1 MGFGRRLLGKD
12 GGSEG
17 GLNLD
22 ALSAALDEVPAGFAY
37 FDPEDR
43 LVSCN
48 PAFREVFES
57 GDDPIPVG
65 AKYAVVFRAA
75 AVKGRIDGVRHDEE
89 GWLEE
94 RLKAHDADTS
104 HFTLTLRTGR
114 VFEVDERR
122 LPDRSTA
129 MTLLDV
135 TDYERR
141 DAASSTNEQKARAM
155 LDSVFDGVLTIGAD
169 GVVDSANARAA
180 DIFGHATERIIG
192 NTISLLV
199 PDVPL
204 ADLLDADAI
213 GSIRVFRGLKADGE
227 ALNLDIAI
235 SELPDTWS
243 LQDRRRQSRKTY
255 VATIRDVTEQRAL
268 ARQLQQAQRM
278 DAIGTL
284 AGGIAHDFNNILSII
299 MGYGALIQ
307 QDLGEGT
314 ETRENADMVV
324 QAARRAREL
333 VEQILT
339 FSRQS
344 DEQAKTP
351 FDPKP
356 VVKEVLKLMRSTVPA
371 TIDISQEITAH
382 EGRLVGDVS
391 QLHQIIMNLC
401 TNAVHAMGSGPG
413 RLTVSLTDTHLDGPE
428 AVAWGVAPGAYWHF
442 DVADTG
448 DGIAADVLD
457 RVFEPFFTT
466 KERGQGTGLGLAV
479 VHGIVTDHGGV
490 VRVESPPGEG
500 ARFHVLLPLT
510 SLEAS
515 AVAPT
520 ANDPAPTGNGQILL
534 VDDEDLIVRMGQKML
549 SRLGYTVVGATD
561 AEEALE
567 TFRANPEAFD
577 LLMTDQTMPG
587 LTGDALIREVR
598 RIRPA
603 LPVVLC
609 TGYSQVMDAEKAKE
623 MGIDAF
629 VMKPLEGDQVG
640 QIVSQV
646 LAAHRS

>member
-1 MGFGRRLLGKD
+1 MSFGRRLLGRNGALAD
-12 GGSEG
+12 GP
-17 GLNLD
+17 NLE
-22 ALSAALDEVPAGFAY
+22 ALTTALADVPAGFAL

-43 LVSCN
+43 LVICN
-48 PAFREVFES
+48 PVFREVFES
-57 GDDPIPVG
+57 GDDPIPDG
-65 AKYAVVFRAA
+65 AKYATVFRAA
-75 AVKGRIDGVRHDEE
+75 AVKGRIDGVRRDEE
-89 GWLEE
+89 DWLDE
-94 RLKAHDADTS
+94 RLRTHSAGPN

-122 LPDRSTA
+122 LPNNSTA

-141 DAASSTNEQKARAM
+141 EAASSTNEQKARAM

-169 GVVDSANARAA
+169 GVVDSVNARAA
-180 DIFGHATERIIG
+180 EIFGRTIETIIG

-204 ADLLDADAI
+204 QNFLESGAI
-213 GSIRVFRGLKADGE
+213 GSIREFRGRKASGE
-227 ALNLDIAI
+227 SLNLDIAV
-235 SELPDTWS
+235 SELPDNWS
-243 LQDRRRQSRKTY
+243 LQDRRRETRKTF

-299 MGYGALIQ
+299 MGYGALLQ
-307 QDLGEGT
+307 QEMSEGT
-314 ETRENADMVV
+314 EGRENADMVV

-339 FSRQS
+339 FSRHS
-344 DEQAKTP
+344 DEQAKLP
-351 FDPKP
+351 IDPKL
-356 VVKEVLKLMRSTVPA
+356 VVKEVLKLIRSTVPA
-371 TIDISQEITAH
+371 TIEIAQEITDRD
-382 EGRLVGDVS
+382 GRLVGDVS
-391 QLHQIIMNLC
+391 QRHQVIMNLC

-413 RLTVSLTDTHLDGPE
+413 RLSVSLTESDLSTAE
-428 AVAWGVAPGAYWHF
+428 ATAWGVEPGTYWRF
-442 DVADTG
+442 GVADTG
-448 DGIAADVLD
+448 EGIPPDVVD

-466 KERGQGTGLGLAV
+466 KELGEGTGLGLAV

-490 VRVESPPGEG
+490 VRVESRPGEG
-500 ARFHVLLPLT
+500 TQFQVLLPLT
-510 SLEAS
+510 ALDQA
-515 AVAPT
+515 ADVAIATTPT
-520 ANDPAPTGNGQILL
+520 PSGVGQILL
-534 VDDEDLIVRMGQKML
+534 VDDEELIVRMGQKML

-567 TFRANPEAFD
+567 TFRANPESFD

-646 LAAHRS
+646 LAARRS